1 MMKDVHRDIYQNLLR
16 DTKER
21 MNMNHVIDYINTI
34 PAAKLMF
41 LSNYDIR
48 RHTIQDDV
56 YKHKAIVDNTGVMPN
71 SIDTTLIDDQLKPIS
86 QSYTD

>member
-1 MMKDVHRDIYQNLLR
+1 
-16 DTKER
+16 
-21 MNMNHVIDYINTI
+21 MNHVIDYINTI

-56 YKHKAIVDNTGVMPN
+56 YKHKAIVDNAGVMPN

-86 QSYTD
+86 QSYTH